1 MDFSEIPVAV
11 KAVVVIVGAI
21 IAWFVLRV
29 ALRFTIRLFTLG
41 CAALAVLLVIGG
53 IVTWL
58 S

>member
-1 MDFSEIPVAV
+1 MDFAEIPVAV